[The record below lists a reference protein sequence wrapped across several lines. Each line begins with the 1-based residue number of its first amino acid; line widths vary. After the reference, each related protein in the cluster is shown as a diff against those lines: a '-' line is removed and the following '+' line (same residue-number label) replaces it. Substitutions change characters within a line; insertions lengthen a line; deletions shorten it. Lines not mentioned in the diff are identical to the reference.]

1 MQQIEL
7 YYTYNLKYLKLGDY
21 VRYFEQES
29 IDDMLACIK
38 NQETP
43 VKIRTTK
50 EYLIPHKLSDKS
62 KVIYTYEEIE
72 EEKIFDYDK
81 VQFDGDTDL
90 IELNETIVK
99 QDLKALY
106 DGITDYVKYS
116 VKPEWQNVLGK
127 VVYLV
132 KDRELQRN
140 IIDKQDTFA
149 FMLDDLSELV
159 EGLKRNG
166 EIPQKVLLKCFFDG
180 KEIEVMHHVGEVG

>member
-1 MQQIEL
+1 MIVAYFTE
-7 YYTYNLKYLKLGDY
+7 NEKYLQKDDYKKSFDVSNIAELVSKVRVKEPILIKAKSRDIFDFKYNSHIEGDFD
-21 VRYFEQES
+21 FE
-29 IDDMLACIK
+29 I
-38 NQETP
+38 
-43 VKIRTTK
+43 
-50 EYLIPHKLSDKS
+50 LSD
-62 KVIYTYEEIE
+62 TN
-72 EEKIFDYDK
+72 
-81 VQFDGDTDL
+81 L

-127 VVYLV
+127 IVYLV

-140 IIDKQDTFA
+140 IVDKQDTFA
-149 FMLDDLSELV
+149 FMPEDLSELV

-180 KEIEVMHHVGEVG
+180 REIEELHHEGE